1 MNRESNYKSPN
12 YAVAYLKDNLLIL
25 NTKKGKKSA
34 LWLVGTQVATRTQGL
49 RSCWRVHSGVFTVS
63 MGPLR
68 VDMKKQFFLWRAGWQ
83 VAPRG
88 LKFCPHAPRCPHST
102 DHMAKHDMSQG
113 LHFTQ
118 MTVASEPW
126 FSTTSLEECLTQPL
140 PTASGMGRVGRPL
153 DLSQIWSYSPRSP
166 GLSGTQWP
174 SASRHLHP
182 SPEQPLLTN
191 LRQSAV
197 SCAPFTTSPSQILT
211 VPRTRPF
218 YLPFPSE
225 FNSVQQDTAEAKFSI
240 LFKRQVK
247 M

>member
-140 PTASGMGRVGRPL
+140 PQLQGWGGWAGRWIYPRSGPIAPGALGSQEPS
-153 DLSQIWSYSPRSP
+153 DLVLPGTCTPALSSHYWQTFDSLLCPVLHSPR
-166 GLSGTQWP
+166 L
-174 SASRHLHP
+174 LH
-182 SPEQPLLTN
+182 
-191 LRQSAV
+191 
-197 SCAPFTTSPSQILT
+197 
-211 VPRTRPF
+211 
-218 YLPFPSE
+218 
-225 FNSVQQDTAEAKFSI
+225 KF
-240 LFKRQVK
+240 
-247 M
+247 